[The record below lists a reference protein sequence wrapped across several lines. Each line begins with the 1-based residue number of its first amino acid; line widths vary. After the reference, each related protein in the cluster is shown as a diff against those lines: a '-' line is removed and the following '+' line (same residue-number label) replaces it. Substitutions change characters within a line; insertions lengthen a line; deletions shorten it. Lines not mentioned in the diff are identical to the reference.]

1 LCLITLGF
9 SFYDQIL
16 PANSI
21 NLGLCFT
28 AIHWLSE
35 KIQGCKACVYFSK
48 HASIEENNKYSEVS
62 KKDLINFLHA
72 RSIEMKPGARLVFTI
87 STTSET
93 NRNCWEGL
101 LLTHDRIMQEFL
113 QEGKLTEK
121 DIDDIASSCF
131 LRPLGLIR
139 EVFDTYLDKYGLV
152 EEKLDRIP
160 GYCPHKYLLEKGEI
174 DEYCT
179 AVIAQ
184 IWAVIGTFTT
194 IALTANK
201 GEEVTKKLLEEY
213 HKRFR
218 DCVKADPYNHNSE
231 LYSFYV
237 VLRKKL

>member
-1 LCLITLGF
+1 
-9 SFYDQIL
+9 
-16 PANSI
+16 
-21 NLGLCFT
+21 
-28 AIHWLSE
+28 
-35 KIQGCKACVYFSK
+35 
-48 HASIEENNKYSEVS
+48 
-62 KKDLINFLHA
+62 
-72 RSIEMKPGARLVFTI
+72 
-87 STTSET
+87 
-93 NRNCWEGL
+93 
-101 LLTHDRIMQEFL
+101 
-113 QEGKLTEK
+113 
-121 DIDDIASSCF
+121 
-131 LRPLGLIR
+131 
-139 EVFDTYLDKYGLV
+139 
-152 EEKLDRIP
+152 
-160 GYCPHKYLLEKGEI
+160 LLEKGEI